1 MFMVAEG
8 PMPKP
13 PEPIVIAQST
23 AQEEEPVPL
32 DEDGLP
38 PPVLRSPDERSNEP
52 VGQNKPTSGFVL
64 LLLFLAFALVFGTMF
79 YPLYSWMILD
89 GDEFNWP
96 AAIVLGGLVLAVFS
110 SAVKYGKMNTFDRH
124 TSRRNPLRRQLRNQ
138 RTETDLV
145 ETPWTGLL
153 GPNYETDE
161 GDTTLV
167 NGSIGTAVPKRAETS
182 RKPLLRG
189 DIGFTLLFLSFIFGP
204 LVFAQYTAYFMEGTG
219 MFFMGSELMCISP
232 VCCITA
238 VLIPT
243 IILSSMEGGNP
254 AITVHKE

>member
-1 MFMVAEG
+1 
-8 PMPKP
+8 MPKP
-13 PEPIVIAQST
+13 PEPIVIVQGT

-52 VGQNKPTSGFVL
+52 VGQNKPTSRFVL

-79 YPLYSWMILD
+79 YPLFSWMILD

-110 SAVKYGKMNTFDRH
+110 SAVRYGRMNTFERH
-124 TSRRNPLRRQLRNQ
+124 TSRRNPLRRKLRSQ
-138 RTETDLV
+138 RTETDLA
-145 ETPWTGLL
+145 ETPWTGLM
-153 GPNYETDE
+153 GPNYEIDE

-167 NGSIGTAVPKRAETS
+167 EGSIGTAVAKRAETS
-182 RKPLLRG
+182 RKPPLRG
-189 DIGFTLLFLSFIFGP
+189 DIGLTLLFLFFIFGP
-204 LVFAQYTAYFMEGTG
+204 LVFAQYTTYFMAGTG
-219 MFFMGSELMCISP
+219 VFFGSSELMCTSP

-238 VLIPT
+238 YLIPAV
-243 IILSSMEGGNP
+243 IIGLMEGRNP
-254 AITVHKE
+254 AITVQKE

>member
-1 MFMVAEG
+1 
-8 PMPKP
+8 MPKP
-13 PEPIVIAQST
+13 PEPIVIAQGT
-23 AQEEEPVPL
+23 TQEEEPVPL

-38 PPVLRSPDERSNEP
+38 PPVLRSPDEQSNEP

-153 GPNYETDE
+153 GPNYETGE
-161 GDTTLV
+161 RISKSA
-167 NGSIGTAVPKRAETS
+167 NGSDMSVPSQRTAASINAAKQILVVVYACVVAVG
-182 RKPLLRG
+182 LYL
-189 DIGFTLLFLSFIFGP
+189 FTPVIVYTLFLG
-204 LVFAQYTAYFMEGTG
+204 E
-219 MFFMGSELMCISP
+219 MGYDVSSELSLFYCLCCMGLATSP
-232 VCCITA
+232 FLLAGLLSGNAGV
-238 VLIPT
+238 VL
-243 IILSSMEGGNP
+243 EEEQGG
-254 AITVHKE
+254 

>member
-1 MFMVAEG
+1 
-8 PMPKP
+8 MPKP
-13 PEPIVIAQST
+13 PEPIVIAQGT
-23 AQEEEPVPL
+23 TQEEEPVPL

-52 VGQNKPTSGFVL
+52 VEQNKPTSRFVL

-138 RTETDLV
+138 RTETDLA
-145 ETPWTGLL
+145 ETPWTGLM
-153 GPNYETDE
+153 GPNYEIDE

-167 NGSIGTAVPKRAETS
+167 EGSIGTAVPKRAETS

-189 DIGFTLLFLSFIFGP
+189 DIGLTLLFLSFILGP
-204 LVFAQYTAYFMEGTG
+204 LVFAQYTNYFMEGTG

-243 IILSSMEGGNP
+243 IILSLMEGGNP
-254 AITVHKE
+254 AITVQ

>member
-1 MFMVAEG
+1 MVAEG

-13 PEPIVIAQST
+13 PEPIVIAQGT

-52 VGQNKPTSGFVL
+52 VEQNKPTSRFVL

-124 TSRRNPLRRQLRNQ
+124 TSRRNPLRRKLRNQ

-167 NGSIGTAVPKRAETS
+167 EGSIGTAVPKRAETS

-189 DIGFTLLFLSFIFGP
+189 DVGFTLLFLSFILGP
-204 LVFAQYTAYFMEGTG
+204 LVFAQYTNYFMEGTG

-243 IILSSMEGGNP
+243 IILSLMEGGNP
-254 AITVHKE
+254 AITVQ

>member
-1 MFMVAEG
+1 
-8 PMPKP
+8 MPKP
-13 PEPIVIAQST
+13 PEPIVIAQGT
-23 AQEEEPVPL
+23 TQEEEPVPL

-52 VGQNKPTSGFVL
+52 VGQNKPTSRFVL

-124 TSRRNPLRRQLRNQ
+124 TSRRNPLRGKLRNQ
-138 RTETDLV
+138 RTKTDLV

-167 NGSIGTAVPKRAETS
+167 EGSIGTAVPKRAETS

-189 DIGFTLLFLSFIFGP
+189 DIGFTLLFLSFILGP
-204 LVFAQYTAYFMEGTG
+204 LVFAQYTNYFMEGTG
-219 MFFMGSELMCISP
+219 IFFMGSELMCISP

-243 IILSSMEGGNP
+243 IILSLMEGGNP
-254 AITVHKE
+254 AITVQ

>member
-1 MFMVAEG
+1 
-8 PMPKP
+8 MPKP
-13 PEPIVIAQST
+13 PESIVIAQGT
-23 AQEEEPVPL
+23 TQEEEPVPL

-38 PPVLRSPDERSNEP
+38 PPVLRPPDERSNEP
-52 VGQNKPTSGFVL
+52 VEQNKPTSRFVL

-79 YPLYSWMILD
+79 YPLFSWMILD

-96 AAIVLGGLVLAVFS
+96 AAIVLGGLVLAFFS
-110 SAVKYGKMNTFDRH
+110 SAVRYGKMNTFDRH
-124 TSRRNPLRRQLRNQ
+124 TSRRNPLRRKLRSQ
-138 RTETDLV
+138 RTETDLA
-145 ETPWTGLL
+145 ETPWTGLM

-167 NGSIGTAVPKRAETS
+167 EGSIGTAVAKRAETS

-189 DIGFTLLFLSFIFGP
+189 DVGFTLLFLFFTVGP
-204 LVFAQYTAYFMEGTG
+204 LVFAQYTTYFMEGTG

-254 AITVHKE
+254 AITVQKE

>member
-1 MFMVAEG
+1 MVAEG

-13 PEPIVIAQST
+13 PEPIVIAQGT
-23 AQEEEPVPL
+23 TQEEEPVPL

-52 VGQNKPTSGFVL
+52 VEQNKPTSRFVL

-124 TSRRNPLRRQLRNQ
+124 TSRRNPLRGKLRNQ

-167 NGSIGTAVPKRAETS
+167 EGSIGTAVPKRAETS

-189 DIGFTLLFLSFIFGP
+189 DVGFTLLFLSFILGP
-204 LVFAQYTAYFMEGTG
+204 LVFAQYTNYFMEGTG

-243 IILSSMEGGNP
+243 IMLSLMEGGNP
-254 AITVHKE
+254 AITVQ

>member
-1 MFMVAEG
+1 MVAEG
-8 PMPKP
+8 PMPMP
-13 PEPIVIAQST
+13 PEPIVIAQGT
-23 AQEEEPVPL
+23 TQEEEPVPL

-52 VGQNKPTSGFVL
+52 VGQNKPTSRFVL

-124 TSRRNPLRRQLRNQ
+124 TSRRNPLRGKLRNQ

-167 NGSIGTAVPKRAETS
+167 EGSIGTAVPKRAETS
-182 RKPLLRG
+182 RKPPRENHA
-189 DIGFTLLFLSFIFGP
+189 GFTLLFLFLTVGP
-204 LVFAQYTAYFMEGTG
+204 LVFAAGLEYTAYFILSGG
-219 MFFMGSELMCISP
+219 LFFMGSELMCISP

-243 IILSSMEGGNP
+243 IILSLMEGGNP
-254 AITVHKE
+254 AITVQ